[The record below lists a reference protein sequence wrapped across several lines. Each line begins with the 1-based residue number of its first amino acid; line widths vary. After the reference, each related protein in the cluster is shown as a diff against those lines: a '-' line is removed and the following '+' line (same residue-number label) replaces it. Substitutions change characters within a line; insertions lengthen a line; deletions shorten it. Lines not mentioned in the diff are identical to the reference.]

1 MQKAITTSNN
11 TNQEL
16 DPYFL
21 LQAEVGMCPTLVYPT
36 PGTVAAS
43 TQHNNLTYHISS
55 EEVYAEL
62 PMTNDA
68 DQQEKQEKQENE
80 ENEESA
86 TQSEAQDNLQDRTEN
101 TQVAQSN
108 GWVSRLTSVPSKI
121 VSSFNPL
128 NSLQYWFS
136 SKNTSPPE
144 QPKIIIIEQQDLSE
158 GEPSATLSEVEKS
171 LHPTQKFPS
180 ALDPLTPDDSE
191 FTDADS
197 DLTGNE
203 SNLLDN

>member
-11 TNQEL
+11 TNQGIERYQAFQNEISKCPEL
-16 DPYFL
+16 KELFPP
-21 LQAEVGMCPTLVYPT
+21 VP
-36 PGTVAAS
+36 TVAAS
-43 TQHNNLTYHISS
+43 TQQNYTSS

-68 DQQEKQEKQENE
+68 DQQENEENE

-86 TQSEAQDNLQDRTEN
+86 TQSEMQDDLQDTTEN

-121 VSSFNPL
+121 ASSFNPL
-128 NSLQYWFS
+128 NWFLN
-136 SKNTSPPE
+136 KNTSSLE
-144 QPKIIIIEQQDLSE
+144 QPKNIIIEQQDLLE

-180 ALDPLTPDDSE
+180 TLDPLTPADSE

-197 DLTGNE
+197 HLTGND

>member
-1 MQKAITTSNN
+1 MQKAITTSNKN
-11 TNQEL
+11 NQGIERYQAFQDEISECSDLKEL
-16 DPYFL
+16 FPP
-21 LQAEVGMCPTLVYPT
+21 VP
-36 PGTVAAS
+36 TVAAS
-43 TQHNNLTYHISS
+43 TQQNHTSS

-68 DQQEKQEKQENE
+68 DQQEKQENE

-108 GWVSRLTSVPSKI
+108 GWVSRLTFVPSKI

-144 QPKIIIIEQQDLSE
+144 QPKIIIIEQQ
-158 GEPSATLSEVEKS
+158 
-171 LHPTQKFPS
+171 KFPS
-180 ALDPLTPDDSE
+180 ALDSLTPDDSE